1 MIINNS
7 ILKKVYK
14 PRPKN
19 SKKGDFG
26 KLLVIGGCE
35 KYSGAPALNALA
47 AQATA
52 CLKTGVD
59 VVEIAAPER
68 AANMIAKFSPNL
80 ITISLK
86 GSFLTNNHLKKLLN
100 ESENK
105 SGFVMGG
112 GIGKNPKTIKL
123 VQNYLQ
129 KIKILGVI
137 DADAIYALKNL
148 NKKINLS
155 NFVFTPHEKEFER
168 LTKIKLKDDLNEKI
182 KQVKL
187 AGKKLNT
194 TILLKGNVDIIS
206 DGKQTAINKTGN
218 PYMTKGGTGDVL
230 AGICGSLIA
239 QGNDLFDSACAS
251 AYINGKAGEL
261 TKKKISLTAMDLIE
275 KIGDVVG

>member
-1 MIINNS
+1 MVIQINNS

-59 VVEIAAPER
+59 VVEIAAPKR
-68 AANMIAKFSPNL
+68 AANIIAKFSPNL
-80 ITISLK
+80 ITIPLN
-86 GSFLTNNHLKKLLN
+86 GSFLTNNHLKKLLKQ
-100 ESENK
+100 SENK
-105 SGFVMGG
+105 TGFVIGG

-123 VQNYLQ
+123 VQDYLK
-129 KIKILGVI
+129 KIKIPGVI
-137 DADAIYALKNL
+137 DADAISSFP
-148 NKKINLS
+148 KKINLS
-155 NFVFTPHEKEFER
+155 NFVFTPHKKEFQI
-168 LTKIKLKDDLNEKI
+168 LTKINPSNNLQQRI
-182 KQVKL
+182 KQVQQT
-187 AGKKLNT
+187 AKKLNT
-194 TILLKGNVDIIS
+194 TILLKGSIDIIS
-206 DGKQTAINKTGN
+206 NSKQTVINKTGN

-239 QGNDLFDSACAS
+239 QGNDLFESACAA
-251 AYINGKAGEL
+251 AYINGKAGDL
-261 TKKKISLTAMDLIE
+261 TKKKISLTAIDLVE